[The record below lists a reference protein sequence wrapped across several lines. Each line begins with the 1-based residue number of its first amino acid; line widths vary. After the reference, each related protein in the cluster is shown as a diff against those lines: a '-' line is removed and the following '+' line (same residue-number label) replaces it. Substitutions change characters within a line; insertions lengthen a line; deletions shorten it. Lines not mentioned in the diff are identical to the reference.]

1 VDSAEIDSLVGELES
16 RVDRLRALYDQY
28 FMGIERLE
36 PLVPKKDVE
45 RRLTVLRTRYRFQM
59 IVQRYNTLMTYWQ
72 RISRQ
77 IELGTYKRDVMR
89 AQARFGVDPRKER
102 VTAASAAAE
111 ANRHPSSAP
120 LIPVPDQPIEEVYD
134 LEAIPDEGQGLEDDL
149 LGDIQ
154 KLPPRA
160 APAERF
166 VSAAKLELDEFS
178 DPFEELDPFP
188 KPRPM
193 SAPRGPVVT
202 RMVPGEARD
211 TDRRIPVAAPAT
223 PPRVQVAPPA
233 SPAPPPP
240 SRSLRPE
247 TRVIVAKRASMP
259 DPLEAAP
266 GPPPSVRTVSPA
278 MASAPR
284 VQQRGVPAATP
295 AAPQRAPAGARVAP
309 VSPPPV
315 NQAPAR
321 APLAPPAAPK
331 PAASTLAQA
340 RPAPPP
346 PAAPAPIGDL
356 TRDRFGQIYSQY
368 VETRRR
374 QNEPTGAIT
383 RDALAKQL
391 DESTT
396 RLKQKHGAKA
406 IDFEVVVKDGRTILR
421 PVVK

>member
-45 RRLTVLRTRYRFQM
+45 RRLTVLRKEQIRNTGTRYRFQM
-59 IVQRYNTLMTYWQ
+59 IVQRYNTLTTYWQ

-102 VTAASAAAE
+102 ATAVPAAE
-111 ANRHPSSAP
+111 ANRQPASAP

-134 LEAIPDEGQGLEDDL
+134 LEAIPDEGPGLEDDL

-154 KLPPRA
+154 KPPPRA

-188 KPRPM
+188 KPRPLP
-193 SAPRGPVVT
+193 APRSPVVT

-211 TDRRIPVAAPAT
+211 TDRRIPVAALAT
-223 PPRVQVAPPA
+223 PPRVQVAGPVSAAPPPA
-233 SPAPPPP
+233 S
-240 SRSLRPE
+240 RLLRPE
-247 TRVIVAKRASMP
+247 TRVIVAKRGSIP
-259 DPLEAAP
+259 DP
-266 GPPPSVRTVSPA
+266 
-278 MASAPR
+278 
-284 VQQRGVPAATP
+284 PAAP
-295 AAPQRAPAGARVAP
+295 AAPQRPLTGARVAP
-309 VSPPPV
+309 VSPAPV
-315 NQAPAR
+315 NQAPTQAPAR

-331 PAASTLAQA
+331 PAASMPAQA

-346 PAAPAPIGDL
+346 LAAGPPAPIGDL

-391 DESTT
+391 DESTA